1 MVKNLGKAQHRV
13 FIDQTEK
20 KVNCC
25 RVSAYPFNI
34 WWQGRQRP
42 LEQSE
47 EASFLSFEFQK
58 PVQVCVIAERPFHT
72 AAVRPLSAGIAAEI
86 KGNEICFSIDKP
98 GQYVVETDD
107 DHHALHLFAD
117 AARDYADMGEPN
129 IVFGPGKHR
138 AEKIVL
144 KDGDRVYID
153 KDAVVYGSFYGKNV
167 KNVRIFGGGIVDGG
181 WETRRSMHCY
191 EDYTNGCIKF
201 YESSDIQIE
210 GIVLRDSAIW
220 VLNLF
225 DCEDV
230 SVNNVKIVG
239 HYKYN
244 TDGIDIVNSRRVRIT
259 NSFIRAFDDAI
270 TLKGIVQYCDKS
282 VEDILVEN
290 CVLWCGWGR
299 TLELGLET
307 VAPAFRRLTFRNCD
321 LIHNSAVAL
330 DIQTGDY
337 AVISDVLFEDIRV
350 EYQPYT
356 LPEIIQST
364 PDKEYDGY
372 GKTHVPLLFSVEN
385 PYYLINDDDYREYD
399 RQLEEVRKGK
409 VGGLK
414 NCRLVRVRAVGESGE
429 QTPAVR
435 VELNAPFDCDC
446 IDISGL
452 VIFGKPVHSL
462 NDCLAEGN
470 GKDKLC
476 FR

>member
-1 MVKNLGKAQHRV
+1 MDEDFNKPLHRV

-20 KVNCC
+20 EVNCC

-47 EASFLSFEFQK
+47 EASFLSFEYQK
-58 PVQVCVIAERPFHT
+58 PVQVRVAVEKPFHT
-72 AAVRPLSAGIAAEI
+72 ATIRPLSAGIAAEI
-86 KGNEICFSIDKP
+86 EGNEICFTIAKP

-107 DHHALHLFAD
+107 DHHALHLFAN
-117 AARDYADMGEPN
+117 AARDYADMGEAN
-129 IVFGPGKHR
+129 IVFGPGIHR
-138 AEKIVL
+138 VEKIVL

-153 KDAVVYGSFYGKNV
+153 KDATVYGSLYGKKV
-167 KNVRIFGGGIVDGG
+167 KDVRIFGGGILDGS

-201 YESSDIQIE
+201 YESSDIVID
-210 GIVLRDSAIW
+210 GLVLRDSAIW

-225 DCEDV
+225 DCEDI
-230 SVNNVKIVG
+230 SVNNIKIVG

-244 TDGIDIVNSRRVRIT
+244 TDGIDIVNSRRVSIK

-321 LIHNSAVAL
+321 LIHNSAAAL
-330 DIQTGDY
+330 DIQAGDY

-356 LPEIIQST
+356 LPEIIQSS
-364 PDKEYDGY
+364 PDKVYDGY
-372 GKTHVPLLFSVEN
+372 GRPHVPLLFSVEN
-385 PYYLINDDDYREYD
+385 PYYLINDDSYREYD
-399 RQLEEVRKGK
+399 RQLQEVREGK
-409 VGGLK
+409 VGSLK
-414 NCRLVRVRAVGESGE
+414 NCRLVRVRAVGESRGHA
-429 QTPAVR
+429 PHMR
-435 VELNAPFDCDC
+435 VELNAPFECEPIEITDL
-446 IDISGL
+446 I
-452 VIFGKPVHSL
+452 IFGNSVHSPD
-462 NDCLAEGN
+462 DCLAEGN
-470 GKDKLC
+470 GREKLC